1 MFDKYMLLTRGFKN
15 ISQSGAIIG
24 FQMLVRITYYR
35 GVFLPLIT
43 GFDLTVD
50 GEKFDQ
56 SQMRFTVAGR
66 QFTFDEMKTADDVH
80 WDFGVP
86 ATLTVLKP
94 GGLRQG
100 IHDAELI
107 ERVKPS
113 YVQGFVGKTKRKI
126 TLVV

>member
-15 ISQSGAIIG
+15 ISEQGEIVG

-35 GVFLPLIT
+35 GIFLPLLT
-43 GFDLTVD
+43 GFELTVD
-50 GEKFDQ
+50 GEKFDP
-56 SQMRFTVAGR
+56 SQMRFTVGAR
-66 QFTFDEMKTADDVH
+66 QFTFDEMKKADDVH

-86 ATLTVLKP
+86 AILTVLKP
-94 GGLRQG
+94 GGLKQG
-100 IHDAELI
+100 IHDVELI

-113 YVQGFVGKTKRKI
+113 YVQGFAGRTKRKV